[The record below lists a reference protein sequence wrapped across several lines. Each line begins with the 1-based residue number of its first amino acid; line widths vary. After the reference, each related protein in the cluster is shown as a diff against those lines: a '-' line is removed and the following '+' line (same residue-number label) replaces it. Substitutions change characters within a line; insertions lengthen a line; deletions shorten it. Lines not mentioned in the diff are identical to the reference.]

1 MKKFFIFLIILT
13 LAACTNAPEEK
24 LPAETPPATGE
35 PLATREEETPAVKPV
50 AEEPAAE
57 EAVEEEPTPQGE
69 DRVIAYRGAL
79 KGMGELGG
87 IEHVG
92 EGNFID
98 PAAMGLFTFTYTYD
112 ENGDVFVYYPKRA
125 GTRLEIYTL
134 VYDAAKGNLVAK
146 EFPMFEHTMKQDE
159 VFVLLYAYRD
169 EPKIEIVFHNGDES
183 ATWRPM
189 DMEHMNLP
197 EEIGELTP

>member
-1 MKKFFIFLIILT
+1 MKKQFIFLICLI
-13 LAACTNAPEEK
+13 LAACTKPAEPTPAPTPATAEEQIPATHEETELASPEEI
-24 LPAETPPATGE
+24 E
-35 PLATREEETPAVKPV
+35 
-50 AEEPAAE
+50 
-57 EAVEEEPTPQGE
+57 EEEPTAREE
-69 DRVIAYRGAL
+69 DDVIAYRGAL

-112 ENGDVFVYYPKRA
+112 ENGDVFVYYPKRE

-169 EPKIEIVFHNGDES
+169 EPKIEIVFHNGDDS
-183 ATWRPM
+183 TTWRPM

>member
-1 MKKFFIFLIILT
+1 MKKQFIFLICLI
-13 LAACTNAPEEK
+13 LAACTKPAEPAPAPTPATAEENIPATHDETELASPEEI
-24 LPAETPPATGE
+24 E
-35 PLATREEETPAVKPV
+35 
-50 AEEPAAE
+50 
-57 EAVEEEPTPQGE
+57 EEEPTAREE
-69 DRVIAYRGAL
+69 DDVIAYRGAL

-169 EPKIEIVFHNGDES
+169 EPKIEIVFHNGDDS
-183 ATWRPM
+183 TTWRPM

>member
-1 MKKFFIFLIILT
+1 MKKQFIFLICLI
-13 LAACTNAPEEK
+13 LAACTKPAEPTPAPTPATAEEQIPATHEETELASPEEI
-24 LPAETPPATGE
+24 E
-35 PLATREEETPAVKPV
+35 
-50 AEEPAAE
+50 
-57 EAVEEEPTPQGE
+57 EEEPTAREE
-69 DRVIAYRGAL
+69 DDVIAYRGAL

-112 ENGDVFVYYPKRA
+112 ENGDVFVYYPKRE
-125 GTRLEIYTL
+125 GTRLEIYSL

>member
-1 MKKFFIFLIILT
+1 MKKQFIFLICLI
-13 LAACTNAPEEK
+13 LAACTKPAEPAPAPTPATAEENIPATHDETELASPEEI
-24 LPAETPPATGE
+24 E
-35 PLATREEETPAVKPV
+35 
-50 AEEPAAE
+50 
-57 EAVEEEPTPQGE
+57 EEEPTAREE
-69 DRVIAYRGAL
+69 DDVIAYRGAL
-79 KGMGELGG
+79 NGMGELGG

-112 ENGDVFVYYPKRA
+112 ENGDVFVYYPKRE

-169 EPKIEIVFHNGDES
+169 QPKIEIVFHNGDDS
-183 ATWRPM
+183 TTWRPM
-189 DMEHMNLP
+189 DIEHMNLP

>member
-1 MKKFFIFLIILT
+1 MKKQFIFLICLI
-13 LAACTNAPEEK
+13 LAACTKPAEPTPAPTPATAEEQIPATHEETELASPEEI
-24 LPAETPPATGE
+24 E
-35 PLATREEETPAVKPV
+35 
-50 AEEPAAE
+50 
-57 EAVEEEPTPQGE
+57 EEEPTAREE
-69 DRVIAYRGAL
+69 DDVIAYRGAL

-112 ENGDVFVYYPKRA
+112 ENGDVFVYYPKRE

-169 EPKIEIVFHNGDES
+169 EPKIEIVFHNSDDS

>member
-1 MKKFFIFLIILT
+1 MKKFFIFFICLV

-24 LPAETPPATGE
+24 APAETPPTTTEEQIPATH
-35 PLATREEETPAVKPV
+35 EETTP
-50 AEEPAAE
+50 EEPE
-57 EAVEEEPTPQGE
+57 EIEEEEPTAREE
-69 DRVIAYRGAL
+69 DDVIAYRGAL

-169 EPKIEIVFHNGDES
+169 EPKIEIVFHNGDDS

>member
-1 MKKFFIFLIILT
+1 MKKIFIFLIILT
-13 LAACTNAPEEK
+13 LAACTKPEEPT
-24 LPAETPPATGE
+24 PAETPATAEEQIPATH
-35 PLATREEETPAVKPV
+35 EETDPAPAEEIE
-50 AEEPAAE
+50 AEEPTARE
-57 EAVEEEPTPQGE
+57 E
-69 DRVIAYRGAL
+69 DDVIAYRGAL

-92 EGNFID
+92 EGNFIA

-169 EPKIEIVFHNGDES
+169 EPKIEIVFHNGDDS

>member
-1 MKKFFIFLIILT
+1 MKKQFIFLICLI
-13 LAACTNAPEEK
+13 LAACTKPAEPAPAPTPATAEENIPATHDETELASPEEI
-24 LPAETPPATGE
+24 E
-35 PLATREEETPAVKPV
+35 
-50 AEEPAAE
+50 
-57 EAVEEEPTPQGE
+57 EEEPTAREE
-69 DRVIAYRGAL
+69 DDVIAYRGAL

-125 GTRLEIYTL
+125 GTRLEIYSL

-169 EPKIEIVFHNGDES
+169 EPKIEIVFHNGDDS
-183 ATWRPM
+183 TTWRPM

>member
-1 MKKFFIFLIILT
+1 MKKQFIFLICLI
-13 LAACTNAPEEK
+13 LAACTKPAEPTPAPTPATAEEQIPATHEETELASPEEI
-24 LPAETPPATGE
+24 E
-35 PLATREEETPAVKPV
+35 
-50 AEEPAAE
+50 
-57 EAVEEEPTPQGE
+57 EEEPTAREE
-69 DRVIAYRGAL
+69 DDVIAYRGAL

-112 ENGDVFVYYPKRA
+112 ENGDVFVYYPKRE

-169 EPKIEIVFHNGDES
+169 QPKIEIVFHNGDDS
-183 ATWRPM
+183 TTWRPM
-189 DMEHMNLP
+189 DIEHMNLP

>member
-1 MKKFFIFLIILT
+1 MKKQFIFLICLI
-13 LAACTNAPEEK
+13 LAACTKPAEPAPAPTPATAEENIPATHDETELASPEEI
-24 LPAETPPATGE
+24 E
-35 PLATREEETPAVKPV
+35 
-50 AEEPAAE
+50 
-57 EAVEEEPTPQGE
+57 EEEPTAREE
-69 DRVIAYRGAL
+69 DDVIAYRGAL

-112 ENGDVFVYYPKRA
+112 ENGDVFVYYPKRE

-169 EPKIEIVFHNGDES
+169 EPKIEIVFHNGDDS
-183 ATWRPM
+183 TTWRPM

>member
-1 MKKFFIFLIILT
+1 MKKQFIFLICLI
-13 LAACTNAPEEK
+13 LAACTKPAEPAPAPTPATAEENIPATHDETELASPEEI
-24 LPAETPPATGE
+24 E
-35 PLATREEETPAVKPV
+35 
-50 AEEPAAE
+50 
-57 EAVEEEPTPQGE
+57 EEEPTAREE
-69 DRVIAYRGAL
+69 DDVIAYRGAL

-169 EPKIEIVFHNGDES
+169 EPKIEIVFHNGDDS

>member
-1 MKKFFIFLIILT
+1 MKKQFIFLICLI
-13 LAACTNAPEEK
+13 LAACTKPAEPTPAPTPATAEEQIPATHEETELASPEEI
-24 LPAETPPATGE
+24 E
-35 PLATREEETPAVKPV
+35 
-50 AEEPAAE
+50 
-57 EAVEEEPTPQGE
+57 EEEPTAREE
-69 DRVIAYRGAL
+69 DDVIAYRGAL

-125 GTRLEIYTL
+125 GTRLEIYSL

-169 EPKIEIVFHNGDES
+169 EPKIEIVFHNGDDS
-183 ATWRPM
+183 TTWRPM

>member
-1 MKKFFIFLIILT
+1 MKKQFIFLICLI
-13 LAACTNAPEEK
+13 LAACTKPAEPAPAPTPATAEENIPATHDETELASPEEI
-24 LPAETPPATGE
+24 E
-35 PLATREEETPAVKPV
+35 
-50 AEEPAAE
+50 
-57 EAVEEEPTPQGE
+57 EEEPTAREE
-69 DRVIAYRGAL
+69 DDVIAYRGAL

-134 VYDAAKGNLVAK
+134 IYDAAKGNLVAK

-169 EPKIEIVFHNGDES
+169 EPKIEIVFHNGDDS
-183 ATWRPM
+183 TTWRPM

>member
-1 MKKFFIFLIILT
+1 MKKIFIFFICLI
-13 LAACTNAPEEK
+13 LAACTKPEGK
-24 LPAETPPATGE
+24 VPAEKPATAE
-35 PLATREEETPAVKPV
+35 PLATHEEETPAAKPA
-50 AEEPAAE
+50 AEEPATE
-57 EAVEEEPTPQGE
+57 EEVEEEPTPQGE
-69 DRVIAYRGAL
+69 DRIIAYRGTL

-159 VFVLLYAYRD
+159 VFVLLYAYR
-169 EPKIEIVFHNGDES
+169 EQPKIEIVFRNGDDS